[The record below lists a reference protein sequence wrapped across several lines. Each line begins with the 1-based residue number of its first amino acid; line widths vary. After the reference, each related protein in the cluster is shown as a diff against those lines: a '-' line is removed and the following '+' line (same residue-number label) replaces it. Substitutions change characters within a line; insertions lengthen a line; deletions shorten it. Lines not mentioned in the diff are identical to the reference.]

1 MTSDLSLEELWD
13 GWAPYTAVPFCP
25 FAQEFEKWA
34 DELCSTTE
42 KARTLAAVNVAKV
55 LLTDKYFEW
64 RTFVPRKHRA
74 ISSTSGGHTC
84 IWHVFETTYRRIK
97 IMELTISL
105 PPFAP
110 LQQALPA
117 PASPPAPP
125 PIATGIYLGE
135 TED

>member
-1 MTSDLSLEELWD
+1 MIFDTAFDELW
-13 GWAPYTAVPFCP
+13 GGGAPQSALPLCS
-25 FAQEFEKWA
+25 FAEEFEKWA
-34 DELCSTTE
+34 EELCPSIE

-74 ISSTSGGHTC
+74 ISGGGGHTC

-97 IMELTISL
+97 IVELTISP

-117 PASPPAPP
+117 PVPPPAP
-125 PIATGIYLGE
+125 PIATGIFLGE
-135 TED
+135 MED